1 MTERD
6 FTRFQI
12 KEKRKLRQEIGVLFQ
27 RGALYDFM
35 NVEENIMFPLTMFT
49 EKSEEEKIFRVN
61 DCLKRV
67 NLENCN
73 NLKISELSGGMVKR
87 VSIARAI
94 VMNPKYLLCDEPNS
108 GLDPK
113 TAIIIDNLIKEITEE
128 SITTIVNTHDM
139 NSVMEIGEKIAY
151 INNGVISWT
160 GNKEE
165 LLESNNEQLNDFVFA
180 SELFKRLKKIMIR
193 AVKAKKHLGQ
203 HFLIN
208 EGIAFDIS
216 NLITRKPNQKRFRNW
231 CRYGSSN
238 KKLAKKS
245 MKLKV
250 VEIDSESIN
259 YLKTNYPEIEK
270 NIINDDF
277 LKLDLNNIF
286 SSNFSIIGNFPYN
299 ISSQILFKTF
309 ENKDKIDELVG
320 MFQKEVAERIAC
332 VNGKKRGI
340 LSVLIQT
347 FYNVEYCFSV
357 DEIEFSPKPKV
368 KSGVIRFK

>member
-1 MTERD
+1 MIEIQNITKSFGENEVLKNISFTFERGKTNLIIGESGSGKTTLLRILIGLHQTDKGNILYDGRD
-6 FTRFQI
+6 FTKFQI

-128 SITTIVNTHDM
+128 SNITTIVNTHDM

-180 SELFKRLKKIMIR
+180 SELFKRLKK
-193 AVKAKKHLGQ
+193 L
-203 HFLIN
+203 
-208 EGIAFDIS
+208 
-216 NLITRKPNQKRFRNW
+216 
-231 CRYGSSN
+231 
-238 KKLAKKS
+238 
-245 MKLKV
+245 
-250 VEIDSESIN
+250 
-259 YLKTNYPEIEK
+259 
-270 NIINDDF
+270 
-277 LKLDLNNIF
+277 
-286 SSNFSIIGNFPYN
+286 
-299 ISSQILFKTF
+299 
-309 ENKDKIDELVG
+309 
-320 MFQKEVAERIAC
+320 
-332 VNGKKRGI
+332 
-340 LSVLIQT
+340 
-347 FYNVEYCFSV
+347 
-357 DEIEFSPKPKV
+357 
-368 KSGVIRFK
+368 

>member
-1 MTERD
+1 MIEIQNITKSFGENEVLKNISFTFERGKTNLILVESGSGKTTLLRILIGLHQTDKGNILYDGRD
-6 FTRFQI
+6 FTKFQI

-35 NVEENIMFPLTMFT
+35 NVEENIIFPLTMFT

-128 SITTIVNTHDM
+128 SNITTIVNTHDM

-165 LLESNNEQLNDFVFA
+165 LLESNNDQLNDFVFA
-180 SELFKRLKKIMIR
+180 SELFKRLKK
-193 AVKAKKHLGQ
+193 L
-203 HFLIN
+203 
-208 EGIAFDIS
+208 
-216 NLITRKPNQKRFRNW
+216 
-231 CRYGSSN
+231 
-238 KKLAKKS
+238 
-245 MKLKV
+245 
-250 VEIDSESIN
+250 
-259 YLKTNYPEIEK
+259 
-270 NIINDDF
+270 
-277 LKLDLNNIF
+277 
-286 SSNFSIIGNFPYN
+286 
-299 ISSQILFKTF
+299 
-309 ENKDKIDELVG
+309 
-320 MFQKEVAERIAC
+320 
-332 VNGKKRGI
+332 
-340 LSVLIQT
+340 
-347 FYNVEYCFSV
+347 
-357 DEIEFSPKPKV
+357 
-368 KSGVIRFK
+368 